1 MAAGALLEL
10 NPNVA
15 NAVDE
20 AIDTARN
27 AFVAGVRQLW
37 VPQFYDFDAIS
48 LARTAAGPITPR
60 HPLTLSRAAQTAQA
74 AAHGNF
80 SLGLGLGAHSVE
92 QHSFG
97 VSPVNT
103 IQRLREHLIVL
114 TSIQADGAVKFHGQE
129 ITAVS
134 PTFPVV
140 LAGGVPYPIYV
151 AAMGPRA
158 LQVTGG
164 LADRTLPYLAGPRTS
179 EEFIAPTI
187 TKVAAEAGRPR
198 PRIIAMVP
206 VAVTDDVDSA
216 RDEAAAKLA
225 VYDTVRSYRRVMDR
239 EGVAGAADLA
249 VIGSPLS
256 VSRGLRTYF
265 DAGATGPGVVLG
277 RDGLRCH
284 TASLGGGREPV
295 IDLPFRRSLLPPGSE
310 RRPRRSGVVR
320 STRGSGLRPSP
331 RGRSPRFHRRSSV
344 PRRGSSQLRYP

>member
-20 AIDTARN
+20 AIATARH
-27 AFVAGVRQLW
+27 AFVAGVRQFW

-48 LARTAAGPITPR
+48 LAGIIGAAVPGLGVGTAAVPINPR
-60 HPLTLSRAAQTAQA
+60 HPLTLSYAAQTAQA

-97 VSPVNT
+97 MAAVNT
-103 IQRLREHLIVL
+103 IQRLREHLTVL
-114 TSIQADGAVKFHGQE
+114 TSIQADGAVKFRGEQ
-129 ITAVS
+129 ITAIS
-134 PTFPVV
+134 PSFPVV

-158 LQVTGG
+158 LQVTGE
-164 LADRTLPYLAGPRTS
+164 LADGTLPYLAGPRTI

-187 TKVAAEAGRPR
+187 SKVAADAGRPR

-206 VAVTDDVDSA
+206 VAVTDDVDTA
-216 RDEAAAKLA
+216 RDEAAGKLA
-225 VYDTVRSYRRVMDR
+225 SYDTVRCYRTVMDR

-249 VIGSPLS
+249 VIGSALS
-256 VSRGLRTYF
+256 VSRRLRTYV
-265 DAGATGPGVVLG
+265 DAGATDLVL
-277 RDGLRCH
+277 
-284 TASLGGGREPV
+284 SS
-295 IDLPFRRSLLPPGSE
+295 I
-310 RRPRRSGVVR
+310 
-320 STRGSGLRPSP
+320 STESVAM
-331 RGRSPRFHRRSSV
+331 HRLWSV
-344 PRRGSSQLRYP
+344 AANL